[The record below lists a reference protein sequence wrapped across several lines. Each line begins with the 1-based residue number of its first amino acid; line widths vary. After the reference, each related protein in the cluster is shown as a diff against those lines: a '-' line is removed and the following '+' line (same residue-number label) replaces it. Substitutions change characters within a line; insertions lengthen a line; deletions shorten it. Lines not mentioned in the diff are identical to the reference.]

1 MATPLFS
8 SVLVAVDGGELT
20 ETIVQYALRLSP
32 ETLVN
37 FACAVDPSDLM
48 TPATAAVYGVEA
60 EQKTAIEGAQR
71 VVDGCV
77 AEAKAAGLEA
87 AGYVVEAAPVDAIID
102 LAAKLDVD
110 VIVMASHGR
119 HGFARLVLGSVAE
132 GVARRANI
140 PVLLVPAGLPEDDPS
155 RHLHQIFQGL

>member
-37 FACAVDPSDLM
+37 FACAVDPEDFM
-48 TPATAAVYGVEA
+48 TPATAAIYGVEA
-60 EQKTAIEGAQR
+60 EQKTAIAAAQR

-77 AEAKAAGLEA
+77 AEAEAAGLKA

-140 PVLLVPAGLPEDDPS
+140 PVLLVPAGLPDDDPS